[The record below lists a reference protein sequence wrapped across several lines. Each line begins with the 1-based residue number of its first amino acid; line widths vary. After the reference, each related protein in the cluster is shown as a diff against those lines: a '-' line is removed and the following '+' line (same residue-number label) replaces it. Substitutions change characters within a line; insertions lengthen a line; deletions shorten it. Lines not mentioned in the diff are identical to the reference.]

1 MRHLLYSFF
10 SRITWLFRDE
20 VEVLAAHDFI
30 NAHLASSIVDTK
42 EIIKWYWDTDG
53 KLHFVVKK

>member
-1 MRHLLYSFF
+1 MRRFLYSLF

-20 VEVLAAHDFI
+20 VEILAAHEFI
-30 NAHLASSIVDTK
+30 DIHLASSKVDTH
-42 EIIKWYWDTDG
+42 EVIKWYWDTYG